1 MVDYLVKAQQVTKE
15 VAPMNWMFLDAP
27 PDGTVLLVW
36 QPLMQLQTRFASDGY
51 VWADAEQ
58 SFCQE
63 YRGYVRSIS
72 TTPDCDYADLMR
84 GRMWKCIFTE
94 VAIIQL
100 MKPYRHTVDGDIG

>member
-1 MVDYLVKAQQVTKE
+1 MVDYLVKAQQITKE

-51 VWADAEQ
+51 VWADSEQ

-63 YRGYVRSIS
+63 YRGYVSS
-72 TTPDCDYADLMR
+72 VPTSPDCHCTRLIG

-100 MKPYRHTVDGDIG
+100 MRPYQPTVDGGIA